1 MSRCPLCPKKAVNL
15 AEKYV
20 TYNDKIKLY
29 ALKIFENYK
38 KIAKHNCFL
47 SKSVHYYVHTCTVQC
62 NERFSPNLIQSP
74 PPSCHYTHRKV
85 GQILIT
91 KIVTSDDK
99 FRLVHTPTWVVWL
112 PHLLHT
118 PTREVWLPHLLHT
131 PSHPREKSGYPIF
144 STHPRG

>member
-29 ALKIFENYK
+29 AKIFENYK
-38 KIAKHNCFL
+38 KNCKTQLFFL
-47 SKSVHYYVHTCTVQC
+47 YIKISSLLRTYMYCTVQC

-74 PPSCHYTHRKV
+74 PPPCHYTHRKV

-118 PTREVWLPHLLHT
+118 PTREVWLPHA
-131 PSHPREKSGYPIF
+131 S
-144 STHPRG
+144 STHTKSPT